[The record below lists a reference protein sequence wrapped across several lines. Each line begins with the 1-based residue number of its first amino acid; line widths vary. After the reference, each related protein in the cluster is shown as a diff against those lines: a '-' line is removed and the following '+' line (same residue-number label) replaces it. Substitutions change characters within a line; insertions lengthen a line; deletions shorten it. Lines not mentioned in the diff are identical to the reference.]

1 MKKRILSSDL
11 LDSDDLEIRYVTS
24 QINRKLLD
32 EKPHR
37 HPFHEII
44 YIKSGIGKHTIDGD
58 VFELEA
64 DTIYVIGEGQIH
76 DFLEGRDLKGYLL
89 RYKLTVLPPELTM
102 YATDYSILQVISAS
116 NSLQLTPEE
125 AHDFDLCFEQL
136 LQESRHRK
144 RLDKS
149 NHIFHFVLLTL
160 LSRINHKIKSLS
172 DHLRDH
178 YDSIDHNYKKLILLI
193 EEHYKKKH
201 ELPFYADH
209 LRMTTRQ
216 LSQLTESET
225 GETAKQLINKRL
237 MIEAKRLLTF
247 TNMSFKEI
255 AFDLG
260 YKEAA
265 YFSRLFKRKTGQS
278 PKAFRQDIQSQM

>member
-11 LDSDDLEIRYVTS
+11 LDRDDFEIRHVTP

-44 YIKSGIGKHTIDGD
+44 YLKSGEGRHTIDGE
-58 VFELEA
+58 VFTLEA

-76 DFLEGRDLKGYLL
+76 EFLEGINLKGYLL
-89 RYKLTVLPPELTM
+89 RYKLSVLPPALTM

-116 NSLQLTPEE
+116 NSLHLSPQE
-125 AHDFDLCFEQL
+125 AQAFDLCFEQL
-136 LQESRHRK
+136 LQESSRHNRS
-144 RLDKS
+144 DKS
-149 NHIFHFVLLTL
+149 NHIFHFILLTL
-160 LSRINHKIKSLS
+160 LSRINLKIRSLS
-172 DHLRDH
+172 NHLRDH

-193 EEHYKKKH
+193 EEHYKERH
-201 ELPFYADH
+201 ELPFYAKQ

-225 GETAKQLINKRL
+225 GETAKQLVNKRL
-237 MIEAKRLLTF
+237 MIEARRLLTF

-260 YKEAA
+260 YKEPA

-278 PKAFRQDIQSQM
+278 PKVFRQEIQG